1 MVSFLLVIE
10 DEFTRSKLE
19 TLYLTYKNE
28 MYALAMSV
36 LHNAHD
42 AQDVVHTSVLK
53 LAKHIEKIDAIG
65 SNKTKALIVT
75 IVRNSAIDV
84 YRKKKRETILEE
96 PVGLEVVSDEALPL
110 DQIVRRMS
118 DMKGISDQLTAVNR
132 DYAEIIALKYVYEFK
147 DSEIADLLGLSHE
160 NTRVRL
166 HRAKLAVKKI
176 LTQMDQE

>member
-19 TLYLTYKNE
+19 TLYITYKNE
-28 MYALAMSV
+28 MYALAMSI

-53 LAKHIEKIDAIG
+53 LAKHIEKIDGIG

-84 YRKKKRETILEE
+84 YRKKRRETILEE
-96 PVGLEVVSDEALPL
+96 PVGLEVVSEEALPL
-110 DQIVRRMS
+110 EQIMSRMG
-118 DMKGISDQLTAVNR
+118 KLKEIREQLTALNR
-132 DYAEIIALKYVYEFK
+132 DYADVIALKYVYEFT
-147 DSEIADLLGLSHE
+147 DSEISELLCISSQ

-166 HRAKLAVKKI
+166 HRAKAAVKKLI
-176 LTQMDQE
+176 MQMDWE

>member
-19 TLYLTYKNE
+19 TLYITYKNE
-28 MYALAMSV
+28 MYALALSI

-53 LAKHIEKIDAIG
+53 LAKHIEKIEGIG

-84 YRKKKRETILEE
+84 YRKKRRETILEE
-96 PVGLEVVSDEALPL
+96 PVGLEVVSEEALPL
-110 DQIVRRMS
+110 EQVVRRMG
-118 DMKGISDQLTAVNR
+118 DMKAVSEQLAAMNR
-132 DYAEIIALKYVYEFK
+132 DYAEIIALKYFYEFK
-147 DSEIADLLGLSHE
+147 DSEISELLGLTPE

-176 LTQMDQE
+176 LTHMDQE